1 MIKALRE
8 MKSGKAMGPSEVS
21 NEMIKYAGETSLDYL
36 TRVFQKLLKEECV
49 PHGWNES
56 ITIPLYKG
64 KGEALMCGN
73 YRG

>member
-56 ITIPLYKG
+56 ITIPLHKG
-64 KGEALMCGN
+64 K
-73 YRG
+73 